1 MKIKIGVA
9 HTSRVVEI
17 DSQNI
22 AEVRSA
28 IEEVFAE
35 GRPMLWIEDS
45 DGTQFGIPAQMLAFV
60 EFESPGPAS
69 RSGVGFAAGS

>member
-17 DSQNI
+17 DSDDI
-22 AEVRSA
+22 AEVRTA
-28 IEEVFAE
+28 IEEVFAK
-35 GRPMLWIEDS
+35 GQPMLWIEDS
-45 DGTQFGIPAQMLAFV
+45 DGTQFGIPTRMLAFV
-60 EFESPGPAS
+60 EFESPGS